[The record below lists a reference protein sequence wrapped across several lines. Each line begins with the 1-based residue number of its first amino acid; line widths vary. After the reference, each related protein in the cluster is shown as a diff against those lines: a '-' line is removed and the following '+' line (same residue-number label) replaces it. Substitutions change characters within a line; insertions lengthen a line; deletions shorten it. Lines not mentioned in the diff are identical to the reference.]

1 MFHARRYSCSL
12 LIALTVALM
21 AFAEDEPK
29 PVDNQSQ
36 LNDKLGKGIETEK
49 NACVLLWKAFGP
61 KPEGYRTPLECFKRL
76 GIEEPPERGDYFVGI
91 SKFVTEHLQLDPV
104 EYDGVFDQLGSTNR
118 RTWTAADYPFINAW
132 LKVNEKPLAVMIQ
145 ASKRTQFYSPLL
157 SAYHGKERD
166 PLFDTCTPIVNRWR
180 IAAQALCSRAMLR
193 MGEGK
198 PDEAWSDLM
207 ACLRLARL
215 VSRGGSFR
223 EALVGYATEQL
234 ASTAMLAYLDR
245 ADLTS
250 KQILEKLDEVRK
262 VASRSGVA
270 EKLDLAERAAIH
282 DALDRLRR
290 GQVGIFNQFEPNPV
304 PLTVEDLKQLDSVD
318 WGQLVRSGAAQF
330 DRMVVAMRIPD
341 RSRRVDALNSLEGEY
356 RGLRRAAR
364 EKESG
369 TDRRLLL
376 AYLGTLSSCATMWNN
391 SHDRTEQIHTNLQLA
406 FALAAYKRDRRVYP
420 AKLDDLAPK
429 YLPSVP
435 HDIFSGKALIY
446 QLADTG
452 YRLHSVGVNGKDDD
466 GHEHNDRPTGDDIGF
481 AMPIPP
487 QLKP

>member
-1 MFHARRYSCSL
+1 MFHARRYAWSL
-12 LIALTVALM
+12 FIAVAVSLPT
-21 AFAEDEPK
+21 FAEDKPK
-29 PVDNQSQ
+29 SVDYQAQ

-61 KPEGYRTPLECFKRL
+61 KPEGYRTPPECFERL

-104 EYDGVFDQLGSTNR
+104 EYDGVFNQMSSTNQ

-157 SAYHGKERD
+157 SAHNGKERE
-166 PLFDTCTPIVNRWR
+166 PLVYTCTPIVNQWR

-193 MGEGK
+193 IGEGK
-198 PDEAWSDLM
+198 PDDAWSDLM

-215 VSRGGSFR
+215 VSRGGSFL
-223 EALVGYATEQL
+223 ETLDGYVTEQL
-234 ASTAMLAYLDR
+234 ASTAMLAYLEK
-245 ADLTS
+245 ADLTT
-250 KQILEKLDEVRK
+250 KQILDKLDEVRK
-262 VASRSGVA
+262 VAPRSGVA
-270 EKLDLAERAAIH
+270 EKLDLAERASIH

-290 GQVGIFNQFEPNPV
+290 GQEEIFNQFEPNPV
-304 PLTVEDLKQLDSVD
+304 PLTAEDLKKLDSVD
-318 WGQLVRSGAAQF
+318 WGQLVRAGDAQF

-341 RSRRVDALNSLEGEY
+341 RSRRVDSLKSLEGEY
-356 RGLRRAAR
+356 QGLRRAAR

-391 SHDRTEQIHTNLQLA
+391 SHDRTEQIHTNLQIA
-406 FALAAYKRDRRVYP
+406 FALAAYKRDRGVYP
-420 AKLDDLAPK
+420 AKLDELAPK

-435 HDIFSGKALIY
+435 RDIFSAKALIY
-446 QLADTG
+446 QLADKG
-452 YRLHSVGVNGKDDD
+452 YRLHSVGVNGKDDN